1 MGLNLGILI
10 SGRGSN
16 MLNLVNAS
24 QRGLINS
31 KIKIV
36 ISNNKNSNGIDKAK
50 RKNIKTKIINQ
61 KEYESKKDF
70 ENALSNTLKNED
82 VELVCLAG
90 FMSILSKNFLKD
102 WNKKVINIHP
112 SLLPSF
118 RGKNAVKQALENKVK
133 TAGCSVHFVD
143 EGIDTGEII
152 SQERVPVLSN
162 DNEETLGKKI
172 LKKEHGLYIKVIKE
186 FERKCFNGKI

>member
-1 MGLNLGILI
+1 MGFNLGILI

-36 ISNNKNSNGIDKAK
+36 ISNNKNSSGIDKAK

-61 KEYESKKDF
+61 NDYESKKDF
-70 ENALSNTLKNED
+70 ENALTNTLKNQNVD
-82 VELVCLAG
+82 LVCLAG
-90 FMSILSKNFLKD
+90 FMSILSKKFLKE
-102 WNKKVINIHP
+102 WHRKVINIHP

-118 RGKNAVKQALENKVK
+118 RGKNAVKQALENRVK

-152 SQERVPVLSN
+152 SQEKVSVSSN
-162 DNEETLGKKI
+162 DDEETLGKKI
-172 LKKEHGLYIKVIKE
+172 LKKEHVLYIKVIKE
-186 FERKCFNGKI
+186 LERNCF

>member
-36 ISNNKNSNGIDKAK
+36 ISNNKNSSGIDKAK

-61 KEYESKKDF
+61 KDYGSKKDF
-70 ENALSNTLKNED
+70 ENALTNTLKNQNVD
-82 VELVCLAG
+82 LVCLAG
-90 FMSILSKNFLKD
+90 FMCILSKKFLKE
-102 WNKKVINIHP
+102 WHRKVINIHP

-118 RGKNAVKQALENKVK
+118 RGKNAVKQALEQRVK

-152 SQERVPVLSN
+152 SQEEVPVSSN
-162 DNEETLGKKI
+162 DDEETLGKKI
-172 LKKEHGLYIKVIKE
+172 LKKEHVLYIKVIKE
-186 FERKCFNGKI
+186 LERNCF

>member
-31 KIKIV
+31 KVKIV
-36 ISNNKNSNGIDKAK
+36 ISNNNNSSGIDKAK

-61 KEYESKKDF
+61 NDYESKKDF
-70 ENALSNTLKNED
+70 ENALTNTLKNQNVD
-82 VELVCLAG
+82 LVCLAG
-90 FMSILSKNFLKD
+90 FMSILSKKFLKE
-102 WNKKVINIHP
+102 WHRKVINIHP

-118 RGKNAVKQALENKVK
+118 RGKNAVKQALEQRVK

-152 SQERVPVLSN
+152 SQEKVPVSSN
-162 DNEETLGKKI
+162 DDEETLGKKI
-172 LKKEHGLYIKVIKE
+172 LKKEHVLYIKVIKE
-186 FERKCFNGKI
+186 LERNCF

>member
-31 KIKIV
+31 KVKIV
-36 ISNNKNSNGIDKAK
+36 ISNNKNSIGIDKAK

-61 KEYESKKDF
+61 KDYESKKDF
-70 ENALSNTLKNED
+70 ENALTNTLKNQNVD
-82 VELVCLAG
+82 LVCLAG

-102 WNKKVINIHP
+102 WNRKVINIHP

-118 RGKNAVKQALENKVK
+118 RGKNAVKQALEQRVK

-152 SQERVPVLSN
+152 SQEKVPVSSN
-162 DNEETLGKKI
+162 DDEETLGKKI
-172 LKKEHGLYIKVIKE
+172 LKKEHVLYIKVIKE
-186 FERKCFNGKI
+186 LERNCF

>member
-31 KIKIV
+31 KVKIV
-36 ISNNKNSNGIDKAK
+36 ISNNKNSIGIDKAK

-61 KEYESKKDF
+61 KDYESKKDF
-70 ENALSNTLKNED
+70 ENALTNTLKNQNVD
-82 VELVCLAG
+82 LVCLAG
-90 FMSILSKNFLKD
+90 FMSILSKKFLKE
-102 WNKKVINIHP
+102 WHRKVINIHP

-118 RGKNAVKQALENKVK
+118 RGKNAVKQALEQRVK

-152 SQERVPVLSN
+152 SQEEVPVSSN
-162 DNEETLGKKI
+162 DDEETLGKKI
-172 LKKEHGLYIKVIKE
+172 LKKEHVLYIKVIKE
-186 FERKCFNGKI
+186 LERNCF

>member
-24 QRGLINS
+24 QRGIINS

-186 FERKCFNGKI
+186 FERKCFNGKT

>member
-1 MGLNLGILI
+1 MGFNLGILI

-36 ISNNKNSNGIDKAK
+36 ISNNKNSSGIDKAK

-61 KEYESKKDF
+61 NDYESKKDF
-70 ENALSNTLKNED
+70 ENALTNTLKNQNVD
-82 VELVCLAG
+82 LVCLAG
-90 FMSILSKNFLKD
+90 FMSILSKKFLKE
-102 WNKKVINIHP
+102 WHRKVINIHP

-118 RGKNAVKQALENKVK
+118 RGKNAVKQALEQRVK

-152 SQERVPVLSN
+152 SQEKVSVSSN
-162 DNEETLGKKI
+162 DDEETLGKKI
-172 LKKEHGLYIKVIKE
+172 LKKEHVLYIKVIKE
-186 FERKCFNGKI
+186 LERNCF

>member
-1 MGLNLGILI
+1 MGFNLGILI

-31 KIKIV
+31 KVKIV
-36 ISNNKNSNGIDKAK
+36 ISNNNNSSGIDKAK

-61 KEYESKKDF
+61 NDYESKKDF
-70 ENALSNTLKNED
+70 ENALTNTLKNQNVD
-82 VELVCLAG
+82 LVCLAG
-90 FMSILSKNFLKD
+90 FMSILSKKFLKE
-102 WNKKVINIHP
+102 WHRKVINIHP

-118 RGKNAVKQALENKVK
+118 RGKNAVKQALENRVK

-152 SQERVPVLSN
+152 SQEKVPVSSN
-162 DNEETLGKKI
+162 DDEETLGKKI
-172 LKKEHGLYIKVIKE
+172 LKKEHVLYIKVIKE
-186 FERKCFNGKI
+186 LERNCF

>member
-36 ISNNKNSNGIDKAK
+36 ISNNKNSSGIDKAK

-61 KEYESKKDF
+61 KDYGSKKDF
-70 ENALSNTLKNED
+70 ENALTNTLKNQNVD
-82 VELVCLAG
+82 LVCLAG

-118 RGKNAVKQALENKVK
+118 RGKNAVKQALEQRVK

-152 SQERVPVLSN
+152 SQEKVPVSSN
-162 DNEETLGKKI
+162 DDEETLGKKI
-172 LKKEHGLYIKVIKE
+172 LKKEHVLYIKVIKE
-186 FERKCFNGKI
+186 LERNCF

>member
-36 ISNNKNSNGIDKAK
+36 ISNNKNSSGIDKAK

-61 KEYESKKDF
+61 KDYESKKDF
-70 ENALSNTLKNED
+70 ENALTNTLKNQNVD
-82 VELVCLAG
+82 LVCLAG
-90 FMSILSKNFLKD
+90 FMSILSKKFLKE
-102 WNKKVINIHP
+102 WHRKVINIHP

-118 RGKNAVKQALENKVK
+118 RGKNAVKQALENRVK

-152 SQERVPVLSN
+152 SQEKVPVSSN
-162 DNEETLGKKI
+162 DDEETLGKKI
-172 LKKEHGLYIKVIKE
+172 LKKEHVLYIKVIKE
-186 FERKCFNGKI
+186 LERKCF

>member
-36 ISNNKNSNGIDKAK
+36 ISNNKNSSGIDKAK

-61 KEYESKKDF
+61 KDYESKKDF
-70 ENALSNTLKNED
+70 ENALTNTLKNQNVD
-82 VELVCLAG
+82 LVCLAG
-90 FMSILSKNFLKD
+90 FMSILSKKFLKE
-102 WNKKVINIHP
+102 WHRKVINIHP

-118 RGKNAVKQALENKVK
+118 RGKNAVKQALENRVK

-152 SQERVPVLSN
+152 SQEEVPVSSN
-162 DNEETLGKKI
+162 DDEETLGKKI
-172 LKKEHGLYIKVIKE
+172 LKKEHVLYIKVIKE
-186 FERKCFNGKI
+186 LERKCF

>member
-31 KIKIV
+31 KVKIV
-36 ISNNKNSNGIDKAK
+36 ISNNNNSSGIDKAK

-61 KEYESKKDF
+61 KDYGSKKDF
-70 ENALSNTLKNED
+70 ENALTNTLKNQNVD
-82 VELVCLAG
+82 LVCLAG

-102 WNKKVINIHP
+102 WNRKVINIHP

-118 RGKNAVKQALENKVK
+118 RGKNAVKQALEQRVK

-152 SQERVPVLSN
+152 SQEKVQVSSN
-162 DNEETLGKKI
+162 DDEETLGKKI
-172 LKKEHGLYIKVIKE
+172 LKKEHVLYIKVIKE
-186 FERKCFNGKI
+186 LERNCF

>member
-31 KIKIV
+31 KVKIV
-36 ISNNKNSNGIDKAK
+36 ISNNNNSSGIDKAK

-61 KEYESKKDF
+61 KDYESKKDF
-70 ENALSNTLKNED
+70 ENALTNTLKNQNVD
-82 VELVCLAG
+82 LVCLAG
-90 FMSILSKNFLKD
+90 FMSILSKHFLKE
-102 WNKKVINIHP
+102 WNRKVINIHP

-118 RGKNAVKQALENKVK
+118 RGKNAVKQALENRVK

-152 SQERVPVLSN
+152 SQEKVPVSSN
-162 DNEETLGKKI
+162 DDEETLGKKI
-172 LKKEHGLYIKVIKE
+172 LKKEHVLYIKVIKE
-186 FERKCFNGKI
+186 LERNCF

>member
-36 ISNNKNSNGIDKAK
+36 ISNNKNSSGIDKAK

-61 KEYESKKDF
+61 KDYGSKKDF
-70 ENALSNTLKNED
+70 ENALTNTLKNQNVD
-82 VELVCLAG
+82 LVCLAG
-90 FMSILSKNFLKD
+90 FMSILSKKFLKE
-102 WNKKVINIHP
+102 WHRKVINIHP

-118 RGKNAVKQALENKVK
+118 RGKNAVKQALEQRVK

-152 SQERVPVLSN
+152 SQEKVPVSSN
-162 DNEETLGKKI
+162 DDEETLGKKI
-172 LKKEHGLYIKVIKE
+172 LKKEHVLYIKVIKE
-186 FERKCFNGKI
+186 LERNCF

>member
-186 FERKCFNGKI
+186 FERKCFNGKT

>member
-36 ISNNKNSNGIDKAK
+36 ISNNKNSSGIDKAK

-61 KEYESKKDF
+61 NDYESKKDF
-70 ENALSNTLKNED
+70 ENALTNTLKNQNVD
-82 VELVCLAG
+82 LVCLAG
-90 FMSILSKNFLKD
+90 FMSILSKKFLKE
-102 WNKKVINIHP
+102 WHRKVINIHP

-118 RGKNAVKQALENKVK
+118 RGKNAVKQALENRVK

-152 SQERVPVLSN
+152 SQEKVPVSSN
-162 DNEETLGKKI
+162 DDEETLGKKI
-172 LKKEHGLYIKVIKE
+172 LKKEHVLYIKVIKDL
-186 FERKCFNGKI
+186 ERNFF

>member
-31 KIKIV
+31 KVKIV
-36 ISNNKNSNGIDKAK
+36 ISNNKNSIGIDKAK

-61 KEYESKKDF
+61 KDYESKKDF
-70 ENALSNTLKNED
+70 ENALTNTLKNQNVD
-82 VELVCLAG
+82 LVCLAG
-90 FMSILSKNFLKD
+90 FMSILSKKFLKE
-102 WNKKVINIHP
+102 WHRKVINIHP

-118 RGKNAVKQALENKVK
+118 RGKNAVKQALENRVK

-152 SQERVPVLSN
+152 SQEKVSVSSN
-162 DNEETLGKKI
+162 DDEETLGKKI
-172 LKKEHGLYIKVIKE
+172 LKKEHVLYIKVIKE
-186 FERKCFNGKI
+186 LERNCF

>member
-36 ISNNKNSNGIDKAK
+36 ISNNKNSSGIDKAK

-61 KEYESKKDF
+61 KDYGSKKDF
-70 ENALSNTLKNED
+70 ENALTNTLKNQNVD
-82 VELVCLAG
+82 LVCLAG

-102 WNKKVINIHP
+102 WNRKVINIHP

-118 RGKNAVKQALENKVK
+118 RGKNAVKQALEQRVK
-133 TAGCSVHFVD
+133 SAGCSVHVVD
-143 EGIDTGEII
+143 EGIDPGEII
-152 SQERVPVLSN
+152 SQEKVPVSSN
-162 DNEETLGKKI
+162 DDEETLGKKI
-172 LKKEHGLYIKVIKE
+172 LKKEHVLYIKVIKE
-186 FERKCFNGKI
+186 LERNFF

>member
-36 ISNNKNSNGIDKAK
+36 ISNNKNSSGIDKAK

-61 KEYESKKDF
+61 KDYESKKDF
-70 ENALSNTLKNED
+70 ENALTNTLKNQNVD
-82 VELVCLAG
+82 LVCLAG
-90 FMSILSKNFLKD
+90 FMSILSKKFLKE
-102 WNKKVINIHP
+102 WHRKVINIHP

-118 RGKNAVKQALENKVK
+118 RGKNAVKQALEQRVK

-152 SQERVPVLSN
+152 SQEKVQVSSN
-162 DNEETLGKKI
+162 DDEETLGKKI
-172 LKKEHGLYIKVIKE
+172 LKKEHVLYIKVIKE
-186 FERKCFNGKI
+186 LERNCF

>member
-36 ISNNKNSNGIDKAK
+36 ISNNKNSSGIDKAK

-61 KEYESKKDF
+61 KDYESKKDF
-70 ENALSNTLKNED
+70 ENALTNTLKNQNVD
-82 VELVCLAG
+82 LVCLAG
-90 FMSILSKNFLKD
+90 FMSILSKKFLKE
-102 WNKKVINIHP
+102 WHRKVINIHP

-118 RGKNAVKQALENKVK
+118 RGKNAVKQALEQRVK

-152 SQERVPVLSN
+152 SQEKVPVSSN
-162 DNEETLGKKI
+162 DDEETLGKKI
-172 LKKEHGLYIKVIKE
+172 LKKEHVLYIKVIKDL
-186 FERKCFNGKI
+186 ERNFF

>member
-36 ISNNKNSNGIDKAK
+36 ISNNKNSSGIDKAK

-61 KEYESKKDF
+61 KDYGSKKDF
-70 ENALSNTLKNED
+70 ENALTNTLKNQNVD
-82 VELVCLAG
+82 LVCLAG

-102 WNKKVINIHP
+102 WNRKVINIHP

-118 RGKNAVKQALENKVK
+118 RGKNAVKQALEQRVK

-152 SQERVPVLSN
+152 SQEKVPVSSN
-162 DNEETLGKKI
+162 DDEKTLGKKI
-172 LKKEHGLYIKVIKE
+172 LKKEHVLYIKVIKE
-186 FERKCFNGKI
+186 LERNCF

>member
-1 MGLNLGILI
+1 MGFNLGILI

-31 KIKIV
+31 KVKIV
-36 ISNNKNSNGIDKAK
+36 ISNNNNSSGIDKAK

-61 KEYESKKDF
+61 NDYESKKDF
-70 ENALSNTLKNED
+70 ENALTNTLKNQNVD
-82 VELVCLAG
+82 LVCLAG
-90 FMSILSKNFLKD
+90 FMSILSKKFLKE
-102 WNKKVINIHP
+102 WHRKVINIHP

-118 RGKNAVKQALENKVK
+118 RGKNAVKQALEQRVK

-152 SQERVPVLSN
+152 SQEEVPVSSN
-162 DNEETLGKKI
+162 DDEETLGKKI
-172 LKKEHGLYIKVIKE
+172 LKKEHVLYIKVIKE
-186 FERKCFNGKI
+186 LERKYL

>member
-36 ISNNKNSNGIDKAK
+36 ISNNKNSSGIDKAK

-61 KEYESKKDF
+61 KDYGSKKDF
-70 ENALSNTLKNED
+70 ENALTNTLKNQNVD
-82 VELVCLAG
+82 LVCLAG

-102 WNKKVINIHP
+102 WNRKVINIHP

-118 RGKNAVKQALENKVK
+118 RGKNAVKQALEQRVK

-152 SQERVPVLSN
+152 SQEKVSVSSN
-162 DNEETLGKKI
+162 DDEETLGKKI
-172 LKKEHGLYIKVIKE
+172 LKKEHVLYIKVIKE
-186 FERKCFNGKI
+186 LERNCF

>member
-1 MGLNLGILI
+1 MGFNLGILI

-36 ISNNKNSNGIDKAK
+36 ISNNKNSSGIDKAK

-61 KEYESKKDF
+61 KDYESKKDF
-70 ENALSNTLKNED
+70 ENALTNTLKNQNVD
-82 VELVCLAG
+82 LVCLAG
-90 FMSILSKNFLKD
+90 FMSILSKKFLKE
-102 WNKKVINIHP
+102 WHRKVINIHP

-118 RGKNAVKQALENKVK
+118 RGKNAVKQALENRVK

-152 SQERVPVLSN
+152 SQEKVQVSSN
-162 DNEETLGKKI
+162 DDEKTLGKKI
-172 LKKEHGLYIKVIKE
+172 LKKEHVLYIKVIKE
-186 FERKCFNGKI
+186 LERNCF

>member
-24 QRGLINS
+24 QRGLIKS
-31 KIKIV
+31 KVKIV
-36 ISNNKNSNGIDKAK
+36 ISNNKNSIGIDKAK

-61 KEYESKKDF
+61 KDYESKKDF
-70 ENALSNTLKNED
+70 ENALTNTLKNQNVD
-82 VELVCLAG
+82 LVCLAG

-102 WNKKVINIHP
+102 WNRKVINIHP

-118 RGKNAVKQALENKVK
+118 RGKNAVKQALEQRVK

-152 SQERVPVLSN
+152 SQEKVPVSSN
-162 DNEETLGKKI
+162 DDEETLGKKI
-172 LKKEHGLYIKVIKE
+172 LKKEHVLYIKVIKE
-186 FERKCFNGKI
+186 LERNCF

>member
-31 KIKIV
+31 KVKIV
-36 ISNNKNSNGIDKAK
+36 ISNNKNSSGIDKAK

-61 KEYESKKDF
+61 KDYESKKDF
-70 ENALSNTLKNED
+70 ENALTNTLKNQNVD
-82 VELVCLAG
+82 LVCLAG

-102 WNKKVINIHP
+102 WNRKVINIHP

-118 RGKNAVKQALENKVK
+118 RGKNAVKQALEQRVK

-152 SQERVPVLSN
+152 SQEKVPVSSN
-162 DNEETLGKKI
+162 DDEETLGKKI
-172 LKKEHGLYIKVIKE
+172 LKKEHVLYIKVIKE
-186 FERKCFNGKI
+186 LERNCF

>member
-36 ISNNKNSNGIDKAK
+36 ISNNKNSSGIDKAK

-61 KEYESKKDF
+61 KDYESKKDF
-70 ENALSNTLKNED
+70 ENALTNTLKNQNVD
-82 VELVCLAG
+82 LVCLAG
-90 FMSILSKNFLKD
+90 FMSILSKKFLKE
-102 WNKKVINIHP
+102 WHRKVINIHP

-118 RGKNAVKQALENKVK
+118 RGKNAVKQALEQRVK

-152 SQERVPVLSN
+152 SQEKVPVSSN
-162 DNEETLGKKI
+162 DDEETLGKKI
-172 LKKEHGLYIKVIKE
+172 LKKEHVLYIKVIKE
-186 FERKCFNGKI
+186 LERNFF

>member
-31 KIKIV
+31 KVKIV
-36 ISNNKNSNGIDKAK
+36 ISNNKNSSGIDKAK

-61 KEYESKKDF
+61 KDYESKKDF
-70 ENALSNTLKNED
+70 ENALTNTLKNQNVD
-82 VELVCLAG
+82 LVCLAG
-90 FMSILSKNFLKD
+90 FMSILSKKFLKE
-102 WNKKVINIHP
+102 WHRKVINIHP

-118 RGKNAVKQALENKVK
+118 RGKNAVKQALENRVK

-152 SQERVPVLSN
+152 SQEKVPVSSN
-162 DNEETLGKKI
+162 DDEETLGKKI
-172 LKKEHGLYIKVIKE
+172 LKKEHVLYIKVIKE
-186 FERKCFNGKI
+186 LERNCF

>member
-1 MGLNLGILI
+1 MGFNLGILI

-31 KIKIV
+31 KVKIV
-36 ISNNKNSNGIDKAK
+36 ISNNNNSSGIDKAK

-61 KEYESKKDF
+61 KDYESKKDF
-70 ENALSNTLKNED
+70 ENALTNTLKNQNVD
-82 VELVCLAG
+82 LVCLAG
-90 FMSILSKNFLKD
+90 FMSILSKNFLKE
-102 WNKKVINIHP
+102 WNRKVINIHP

-118 RGKNAVKQALENKVK
+118 RGKNAVKQALEQRVK

-152 SQERVPVLSN
+152 SQEKVPVSSN
-162 DNEETLGKKI
+162 DDEETLGKKI
-172 LKKEHGLYIKVIKE
+172 LKKEHVLYIKVIKE
-186 FERKCFNGKI
+186 LERNCF

>member
-16 MLNLVNAS
+16 MLNIVNAS

-31 KIKIV
+31 KVKIV
-36 ISNNKNSNGIDKAK
+36 ISNNNNSSGIDKAK

-61 KEYESKKDF
+61 KDYESKKDF
-70 ENALSNTLKNED
+70 ENALTNTLKNQNVD
-82 VELVCLAG
+82 LVCLAG
-90 FMSILSKNFLKD
+90 FMSILSKKFLKE
-102 WNKKVINIHP
+102 WHRKVINIHP

-118 RGKNAVKQALENKVK
+118 RGKNAVKQALENRVK

-152 SQERVPVLSN
+152 SQEEVPVSSN
-162 DNEETLGKKI
+162 DDEETLGKKI
-172 LKKEHGLYIKVIKE
+172 LKKEHVLYIKVIKE
-186 FERKCFNGKI
+186 LERKYL

>member
-36 ISNNKNSNGIDKAK
+36 ISNNKNSSGIDKAK

-61 KEYESKKDF
+61 KDYESKKDF
-70 ENALSNTLKNED
+70 ENALTNTLKNQNVD
-82 VELVCLAG
+82 LVCLAG

-102 WNKKVINIHP
+102 WNRKVINIHP

-118 RGKNAVKQALENKVK
+118 RGKNAVKQALENRVK

-152 SQERVPVLSN
+152 SQEKVPVSSN
-162 DNEETLGKKI
+162 DDEETLGKKI
-172 LKKEHGLYIKVIKE
+172 LKKEHVLYIKVIKE
-186 FERKCFNGKI
+186 LERNCF

>member
-36 ISNNKNSNGIDKAK
+36 ISNNKNSSGIDKAK

-61 KEYESKKDF
+61 KDYGSKKDF
-70 ENALSNTLKNED
+70 ENALTNTLKNQNVD
-82 VELVCLAG
+82 LVCLAG

-102 WNKKVINIHP
+102 WNRKVINIHP

-118 RGKNAVKQALENKVK
+118 RGKNAVKQALEQRVK

-152 SQERVPVLSN
+152 SQEKVQVSSN
-162 DNEETLGKKI
+162 DDEKTLGKKI
-172 LKKEHGLYIKVIKE
+172 LKKEHVLYIKVIKE
-186 FERKCFNGKI
+186 LERNCF

>member
-31 KIKIV
+31 KVKIV
-36 ISNNKNSNGIDKAK
+36 ISNNNNSSGIDKAK

-61 KEYESKKDF
+61 KDYESKKDF
-70 ENALSNTLKNED
+70 ENALTNTLKNQNVD
-82 VELVCLAG
+82 LVCLAG
-90 FMSILSKNFLKD
+90 FMSILSKKFLKE
-102 WNKKVINIHP
+102 WHRKVINIHP

-118 RGKNAVKQALENKVK
+118 RGKNAVKQALENRVK

-152 SQERVPVLSN
+152 SQEEVPVSSN
-162 DNEETLGKKI
+162 DDEETLGKKI
-172 LKKEHGLYIKVIKE
+172 LKKEHVLYIKVIKE
-186 FERKCFNGKI
+186 LERNCF

>member
-36 ISNNKNSNGIDKAK
+36 ISNNKNSSGIDKAK

-90 FMSILSKNFLKD
+90 FMSILSKNFLKE

-172 LKKEHGLYIKVIKE
+172 LKKEHVLYIKVIKE
-186 FERKCFNGKI
+186 LERNCF

>member
-36 ISNNKNSNGIDKAK
+36 ISNNKNSIGIDKAK

-61 KEYESKKDF
+61 KDYGSKKDF
-70 ENALSNTLKNED
+70 ENALTNTLKNQNVD
-82 VELVCLAG
+82 LVCLAG

-102 WNKKVINIHP
+102 WNRKVINIHP

-118 RGKNAVKQALENKVK
+118 RGKNAVKQALEQRVK

-152 SQERVPVLSN
+152 SQEKVPVSSN
-162 DNEETLGKKI
+162 DDEETLGKKI
-172 LKKEHGLYIKVIKE
+172 LKKEHVLYIKVIKE
-186 FERKCFNGKI
+186 LERNCF

>member
-36 ISNNKNSNGIDKAK
+36 ISNNKNSSGIDKAK

-61 KEYESKKDF
+61 KDYGSKKDF
-70 ENALSNTLKNED
+70 ENALTNTLKNQNVD
-82 VELVCLAG
+82 LVCLAG
-90 FMSILSKNFLKD
+90 FMSILSKKFLKE
-102 WNKKVINIHP
+102 WHRKVINIHP

-118 RGKNAVKQALENKVK
+118 RGKNAVKQALENRVK

-152 SQERVPVLSN
+152 SQEEVPVSSN
-162 DNEETLGKKI
+162 DDEETLGKKI
-172 LKKEHGLYIKVIKE
+172 LKKEHVLYIKVIKE
-186 FERKCFNGKI
+186 LERNCF

>member
-1 MGLNLGILI
+1 MGFNLGILI

-90 FMSILSKNFLKD
+90 FMSILSKNFLKE

-186 FERKCFNGKI
+186 FERKCFNGKT